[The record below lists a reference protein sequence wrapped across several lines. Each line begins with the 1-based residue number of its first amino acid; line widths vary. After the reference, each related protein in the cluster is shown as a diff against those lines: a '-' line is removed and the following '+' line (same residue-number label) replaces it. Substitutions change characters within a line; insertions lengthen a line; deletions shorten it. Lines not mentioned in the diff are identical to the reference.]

1 MARSSLLV
9 PLNFCVLAC
18 ILCSVWTYQSVWG
31 FFSIIGVS
39 GVPCLFA
46 FLGVAR
52 AFSPLLHSLFSHH
65 KYLPYGLCGLAGL
78 LYFVSYALLRLV
90 VDPFPLDYIASILW
104 YATCAQGMIGV
115 CMYYAWSKHNR
126 YIVTPLPPA
135 SLTQV
140 SPHSS
145 SVSPTTTSGPLRVQ
159 VVQVQP
165 LSVPQE
171 HSPHTPDHH
180 TRPTNPTNPTNPH
193 NAGASSHRPN
203 SVVRQWLLQCTYSAL
218 PVAAVPMSL
227 GGVVL
232 TAQAEHGSVQVAL
245 QLATHVLLL
254 LAKELTLE
262 MFKQHMSNS
271 DFRFVSGCFFIE
283 FLWHYLQAFSY
294 FSILNVSVYIGFIAI
309 KCAAFFAFPLMQ
321 TPVGIMVKNWVA
333 VHVLGAPISAETMRL
348 RAQRAS
354 MVLFLSFYTQTLAH
368 IAFLLQITLF
378 RFVPQ
383 SAPMFFF
390 RDFTDSQYNRTVI
403 FVLCSCMCLLLGFVA
418 SRAVLALVH
427 NWFHVETCGDF
438 PDPIE
443 VGSTLFDTFRD
454 TVIGTTAAATAI
466 ICLMCCRHAQVFFYF
481 FTEPSKFL
489 AKQ

>member
-1 MARSSLLV
+1 MTRASLLW
-9 PLNFCVLAC
+9 PLGFCVLGC
-18 ILCSVWTYQSVWG
+18 TLCSVWTYQTAWG
-31 FFSIIGVS
+31 FFSMFGLAGCPS
-39 GVPCLFA
+39 LLS

-52 AFSPLLHSLFSHH
+52 AFSPILDSYFSKH
-65 KYLPYGLCGLAGL
+65 KYLPVGLCGLVGL
-78 LYFVSYALLRLV
+78 LLFVGYALLRLLV
-90 VDPFPLDYIASILW
+90 GPFPLDYIVSIFW
-104 YATCAQGMIGV
+104 YAVCAQIMFGV
-115 CMYYAWSKHNR
+115 CMYCACSKSSCYA
-126 YIVTPLPPA
+126 VAPLPA
-135 SLTQV
+135 SLTETSV
-140 SPHSS
+140 HSS
-145 SVSPTTTSGPLRVQ
+145 SVSLTSGTLL
-159 VVQVQP
+159 VQVQP
-165 LSVPQE
+165 LSVPPARA
-171 HSPHTPDHH
+171 SHTPDHESESASL
-180 TRPTNPTNPTNPH
+180 TNPRTSTTNS
-193 NAGASSHRPN
+193 A
-203 SVVRQWLLQCTYSAL
+203 VRQWVLQCTYCTL
-218 PVAAVPMSL
+218 PVAAVPMSM
-227 GGVVL
+227 GVVVL
-232 TAQAEHGSVQVAL
+232 TAQTERGSVQVAL
-245 QLATHVLLL
+245 QLATYVLLL
-254 LAKELTLE
+254 MTKELTLQ
-262 MFKQHMSNS
+262 MFKQHLSNS
-271 DFRFVSGCFFIE
+271 DFRFVAGCFFIE